1 MEPSTALELTKDQ
14 LSFLPNK
21 GDHPMMDV
29 PFMVGIDGRQYRGM
43 RLSLV
48 MAEIG
53 GLMDPNLE
61 NATRLMRLVFPFHGF
76 SVTLGVLGLIKHVDR
91 DKGLA
96 SVSFVDPGGEHLPQ
110 MRHIL
115 NSYIA
120 GDLVALGGVIGV
132 GSTLPS
138 PAKRAATAAAASKY
152 TLTRLMGSAGMVLA
166 TALLIGSAAT
176 LAYTRFFTHQI
187 ATPGRAMQDGM
198 TLGAIAA
205 GQLDYVNLEAGEG
218 EVAFSIRT
226 ISGSLLSIAMPCTCT
241 ATLQGTAVGATVQ
254 AGDAVLSVSAPDA
267 PLVVNT
273 QVTPEELLELA
284 FADHVNIRFGDG
296 ETIRARVDTQS
307 LRGQSGDALAPVRII
322 PEVALSATRTGQL
335 AELTIVR
342 ALPFGL
348 GAALTSSPPLAPELD
363 VKS

>member
-1 MEPSTALELTKDQ
+1 MDRPIALELTKEQ

-21 GDHPMMDV
+21 GDHPMMEI

-53 GLMDPNLE
+53 GLMDPALE

-96 SVSFVDPGGEHLPQ
+96 SVTFVDQGGEHLPQ

-138 PAKRAATAAAASKY
+138 PAARAANAAATRK
-152 TLTRLMGSAGMVLA
+152 LTVPRLLGMAGMVLA
-166 TALLIGSAAT
+166 TAVLLGGASM
-176 LAYTRFFTHQI
+176 LAYSRIFTQPI
-187 ATPGRAMQDGM
+187 ATPGRAAPDGM

-205 GQLDYVNLEAGEG
+205 GQLDYVNLEASQG

-226 ISGSLLSIAMPCTCT
+226 ITGDLLSIAMPCTCT
-241 ATLQGTAVGATVQ
+241 ATLQGIAVGATLQ
-254 AGDAVLSVSAPDA
+254 SGDTVMTVSQPDA
-267 PLVVNT
+267 PLVVTT
-273 QVTPEELLELA
+273 QVTSDELLQLA
-284 FADHVNIRFGDG
+284 FADHVNVRFADG
-296 ETIRARVDTQS
+296 ETVRARAQTS
-307 LRGQSGDALAPVRII
+307 GLTSQSGDALIPVRLL
-322 PEVALSATRTGQL
+322 PETPLAADRAGQL
-335 AELTIVR
+335 SELTIIR
-342 ALPFGL
+342 PLPFSRN
-348 GAALTSSPPLAPELD
+348 AASTPAPTSGN
-363 VKS
+363 

>member
-1 MEPSTALELTKDQ
+1 MESPIALELTKEQ
-14 LSFLPNK
+14 LSFLPSK
-21 GDHPMMDV
+21 GDHPMMDI

-53 GLMDPNLE
+53 GLMDPSLE

-76 SVTLGVLGLIKHVDR
+76 SVTLGVLGLIQHVDR

-96 SVSFVDPGGEHLPQ
+96 SVTFVDPGGEHLPQ

-138 PAKRAATAAAASKY
+138 PAKRAANAMATRKL
-152 TLTRLMGSAGMVLA
+152 TLPRVLGTAGMVLA
-166 TALLIGSAAT
+166 TALLLGGAST
-176 LAYTRFFTHQI
+176 LAYSRIFTQPI

-226 ISGSLLSIAMPCTCT
+226 ITGDLLSIAMPCTCT

-254 AGDAVLSVSAPDA
+254 SGDAVMTVSQPDA
-267 PLVVNT
+267 PLVVTT
-273 QVTPEELLELA
+273 QVTSDELLQLA
-284 FADHVNIRFGDG
+284 FADHVNIRFANG
-296 ETIRARVDTQS
+296 ETIRARAETES
-307 LRGQSGDALAPVRII
+307 LRGQSGDALIPVRLI
-322 PEVALSATRTGQL
+322 PEVALPASRAGQL
-335 AELTIVR
+335 GELTIIHP
-342 ALPFGL
+342 LPFNL
-348 GAALTSSPPLAPELD
+348 GTAPNSAPTSGN
-363 VKS
+363 

>member
-1 MEPSTALELTKDQ
+1 MESPIALELTKEQ
-14 LSFLPNK
+14 LSFLPSK
-21 GDHPMMDV
+21 GDHPMMDI

-53 GLMDPNLE
+53 GLMDPSLE

-76 SVTLGVLGLIKHVDR
+76 SVTLGVLGLIQHVDR

-96 SVSFVDPGGEHLPQ
+96 SVTFVDPGGEHLPQ

-138 PAKRAATAAAASKY
+138 PARRAANATATRKL
-152 TLTRLMGSAGMVLA
+152 TLPRVLGTAGMVLA
-166 TALLIGSAAT
+166 TALLLGGAGK
-176 LAYTRFFTHQI
+176 LAYSRIFTQHI

-226 ISGSLLSIAMPCTCT
+226 ITGDLLSIAMPCTCT

-254 AGDAVLSVSAPDA
+254 SGDAVMTVSQPDA
-267 PLVVNT
+267 PLVVTT
-273 QVTPEELLELA
+273 QVTSDELLQLA
-284 FADHVNIRFGDG
+284 FADHVNIRFADG
-296 ETIRARVDTQS
+296 ETIRARPETES
-307 LRGQSGDALAPVRII
+307 LRGQSGDALIPVRLI
-322 PEVALSATRTGQL
+322 PEVALPKNLAGQL
-335 AELTIVR
+335 GELTIIHP
-342 ALPFGL
+342 LPFSL
-348 GAALTSSPPLAPELD
+348 GTAQNSAPTSGN
-363 VKS
+363 

>member
-1 MEPSTALELTKDQ
+1 METRAALELTKEQ
-14 LSFLPNK
+14 LSFLPSK

-48 MAEIG
+48 MAEIS
-53 GLMDPNLE
+53 GLMDPGLE

-96 SVSFVDPGGEHLPQ
+96 SVTFVDPGGEHLPQ

-138 PAKRAATAAAASKY
+138 PATRAAIAAATRNW
-152 TLTRLMGSAGMVLA
+152 TLPRILGSAGMALA
-166 TALLIGSAAT
+166 TVLLLGTAGS
-176 LAYTRFFTHQI
+176 LAYSRIFTQVI
-187 ATPGRAMQDGM
+187 ATPGRAGQDGM
-198 TLGAIAA
+198 TLGAIAS
-205 GQLDYVNLEAGEG
+205 GQLDYVNLEASEG

-226 ISGSLLSIAMPCTCT
+226 ITGDLLSIAMPCTCA

-254 AGDAVLSVSAPDA
+254 SGDAVMTVSQPGA

-273 QVTPEELLELA
+273 QVTSDELLQLA
-284 FADHVNIRFGDG
+284 FSDHVNIRFADG
-296 ETIRARVDTQS
+296 ETIRARADTAG
-307 LRGQSGDALAPVRII
+307 LRGQTGNALVPVRLI
-322 PEVALSATRTGQL
+322 PEVALPDSRNGALG
-335 AELTIVR
+335 ALTIIR
-342 ALPFGL
+342 PLPFDL
-348 GAALTSSPPLAPELD
+348 RTTSPASPT
-363 VKS
+363 SGN

>member
-1 MEPSTALELTKDQ
+1 MESPIALELTKEQ
-14 LSFLPNK
+14 LSFLPSK
-21 GDHPMMDV
+21 GDHPMMEI

-53 GLMDPNLE
+53 GLMDPGLE

-96 SVSFVDPGGEHLPQ
+96 SVTFVDPGGEHLPQ

-138 PAKRAATAAAASKY
+138 PAARAASAAATRKLTLSRVLGTAAMA
-152 TLTRLMGSAGMVLA
+152 LA
-166 TALLIGSAAT
+166 TVVLLGGASM
-176 LAYTRFFTHQI
+176 LAYSRIFTQPI

-205 GQLDYVNLEAGEG
+205 GQLDYVNLEASEG

-226 ISGSLLSIAMPCTCT
+226 ITGDLLSIAMPCTCT

-254 AGDAVLSVSAPDA
+254 SGDAVLTVSQPDA
-267 PLVVNT
+267 PLVITT
-273 QVTPEELLELA
+273 QVTPDELLQLA
-284 FADHVNIRFGDG
+284 FADHVNIRFADG
-296 ETIRARVDTQS
+296 ETIRARAETEG
-307 LRGQSGDALAPVRII
+307 LRSQAGDALIPVRLI
-322 PEVALSATRTGQL
+322 PDAALPASRAGQL
-335 AELTIVR
+335 SELTIIHP
-342 ALPFGL
+342 LPFGI
-348 GAALTSSPPLAPELD
+348 GAAPNSVPTSGN
-363 VKS
+363 

>member
-1 MEPSTALELTKDQ
+1 MEARAALELTKAQ

-53 GLMDPNLE
+53 GLMDPALE
-61 NATRLMRLVFPFHGF
+61 NATRLMRMVFPFNGF
-76 SVTLGVLGLIKHVDR
+76 SVTLGVLGLINHVDR

-96 SVSFVDPGGEHLPQ
+96 SVTFVDPAGEHLPQ

-132 GSTLPS
+132 AAKLPS
-138 PAKRAATAAAASKY
+138 PAARAASAKANRKV
-152 TLTRLMGSAGMVLA
+152 LPRLLGSAGLVLA
-166 TALLIGSAAT
+166 TVALLAGAGT
-176 LAYTRFFTHQI
+176 MAYNRIFTQSI
-187 ATPGRAMQDGM
+187 ATPGRVMQDGM

-205 GQLDYVNLEAGEG
+205 GQLDYVNLEASEG

-226 ISGSLLSIAMPCTCT
+226 TSGDLLSIAMPCTCT
-241 ATLQGTAVGATVQ
+241 AQLLGTSVGATVQ
-254 AGDAVLSVSAPDA
+254 AGDALMTVSAPDA
-267 PLVVNT
+267 PVIVTT
-273 QVTPEELLELA
+273 QVTSDELLAMA
-284 FADHVNIRFGDG
+284 FADHVSIRFADG
-296 ETIRARVDTQS
+296 TTVRARAETES
-307 LRGQSGDALAPVRII
+307 LRGGAGAALVPVRLV
-322 PEVALSATRTGQL
+322 PDVALPLSRAGQL
-335 AELTIVR
+335 GELTIIR
-342 ALPFGL
+342 PLPFSL
-348 GAALTSSPPLAPELD
+348 SSVTTAAETTGN
-363 VKS
+363 

>member
-1 MEPSTALELTKDQ
+1 MESRTALELTKEQ
-14 LSFLPNK
+14 LSFLPSK

-43 RLSLV
+43 RLSLA

-53 GLMDPNLE
+53 GLMDPALE

-96 SVSFVDPGGEHLPQ
+96 SVTFVDPGGEHLPQ

-138 PAKRAATAAAASKY
+138 PAARAANAAATRKW
-152 TLTRLMGSAGMVLA
+152 TLPRMFGTAGMALA
-166 TALLIGSAAT
+166 TMLLLGTAGT
-176 LAYTRFFTHQI
+176 LAYSRIFTQAI
-187 ATPGRAMQDGM
+187 ASPGRAGYDGM
-198 TLGAIAA
+198 TLGAIAS
-205 GQLDYVNLEAGEG
+205 GQLDYVNLEASEG

-226 ISGSLLSIAMPCTCT
+226 ITGDLLSIAMPCTCT

-254 AGDAVLSVSAPDA
+254 SGDAVMTVSQPDA

-273 QVTPEELLELA
+273 QVTSDELLQLA
-284 FADHVNIRFGDG
+284 FADHVNIRFADG
-296 ETIRARVDTQS
+296 ETIRARAETQG
-307 LRGQSGDALAPVRII
+307 LGGQSGDALVPVRLI
-322 PEVALSATRTGQL
+322 PEVPLPAARAGALGQL
-335 AELTIVR
+335 TIIHP
-342 ALPFGL
+342 LPFNL
-348 GAALTSSPPLAPELD
+348 GAKTTPTPTS
-363 VKS
+363 VN

>member
-1 MEPSTALELTKDQ
+1 MEARAALELTKAQ

-53 GLMDPNLE
+53 GLMDPALE
-61 NATRLMRLVFPFHGF
+61 NATRLMRMVFPFNGF
-76 SVTLGVLGLIKHVDR
+76 SVTLGVLGLINHVDR

-96 SVSFVDPGGEHLPQ
+96 SVTFVDPAGEHLPQ

-132 GSTLPS
+132 AAKLPS
-138 PAKRAATAAAASKY
+138 PAARAASAKAKRKV
-152 TLTRLMGSAGMVLA
+152 LPRLLGSAGLVLA
-166 TALLIGSAAT
+166 TVALLAGAGT
-176 LAYTRFFTHQI
+176 LAYNRIFTQSI
-187 ATPGRAMQDGM
+187 ATPGRVMQDGM

-205 GQLDYVNLEAGEG
+205 GQLDYVNLEASEG

-226 ISGSLLSIAMPCTCT
+226 TSGDLLSIAMPCTCT
-241 ATLQGTAVGATVQ
+241 AQLLGTSVGATVQ
-254 AGDAVLSVSAPDA
+254 AGDALMTVSAPDA
-267 PLVVNT
+267 PVIVTT
-273 QVTPEELLELA
+273 QVTSDELLAMA
-284 FADHVNIRFGDG
+284 FADHVAIRFADG
-296 ETIRARVDTQS
+296 TTVRARAETES
-307 LRGQSGDALAPVRII
+307 LRGGAGAALVPVRLV
-322 PEVALSATRTGQL
+322 PDVALPPSRAGQL
-335 AELTIVR
+335 GELTIIR
-342 ALPFGL
+342 PLPFSL
-348 GAALTSSPPLAPELD
+348 SSVTTAAETTGN
-363 VKS
+363 

>member
-1 MEPSTALELTKDQ
+1 MERPIALELTKEQ
-14 LSFLPNK
+14 LSFLPSK
-21 GDHPMMDV
+21 GDHPMMEV

-53 GLMDPNLE
+53 GLMDPGLE

-76 SVTLGVLGLIKHVDR
+76 SVTLGVLGLIQHVDR

-96 SVSFVDPGGEHLPQ
+96 SVTFVDQGGEHLPQ

-138 PAKRAATAAAASKY
+138 PARRAAD
-152 TLTRLMGSAGMVLA
+152 
-166 TALLIGSAAT
+166 SAAT
-176 LAYTRFFTHQI
+176 RKLTLPRVLGTVGMALATVLLLGGAGMLAYGRIFTQPI

-205 GQLDYVNLEAGEG
+205 GQLDYVNLEASEG

-226 ISGSLLSIAMPCTCT
+226 TSGDLLSIAMPCTCT

-254 AGDAVLSVSAPDA
+254 AGDAVLTVSAPDA
-267 PLVVNT
+267 PLVVST
-273 QVTPEELLELA
+273 QVTSDELLQLA
-284 FADHVNIRFGDG
+284 FADHVNIRFTDG
-296 ETIRARVDTQS
+296 ETIRARADTQG
-307 LRGQSGDALAPVRII
+307 LRNQAGDALIPVRLI
-322 PEVALSATRTGQL
+322 PDAALPSSRTGQL
-335 AELTIVR
+335 SELTIIR
-342 ALPFGL
+342 PLPFNL
-348 GAALTSSPPLAPELD
+348 GTAANPVPTSGN
-363 VKS
+363 

>member
-1 MEPSTALELTKDQ
+1 MEARAALELTKAQ

-53 GLMDPNLE
+53 GLMDPALE
-61 NATRLMRLVFPFHGF
+61 NATRLMRMVFPFNGF
-76 SVTLGVLGLIKHVDR
+76 SVTLGVLGLINHVDR

-96 SVSFVDPGGEHLPQ
+96 SVTFVDPAGEHLPQ

-132 GSTLPS
+132 AAKLPS
-138 PAKRAATAAAASKY
+138 PAARAASAKANRKV
-152 TLTRLMGSAGMVLA
+152 LPRLLGSAGLVLA
-166 TALLIGSAAT
+166 TVALLAGAGT
-176 LAYTRFFTHQI
+176 LAYNRIFTQSI
-187 ATPGRAMQDGM
+187 ATPGRVMQDGM

-205 GQLDYVNLEAGEG
+205 GQLDYVNLEASEG

-226 ISGSLLSIAMPCTCT
+226 TSGDLLSIAMPCTCT
-241 ATLQGTAVGATVQ
+241 AQLLGTSVGATVQ
-254 AGDAVLSVSAPDA
+254 AGDALMTVSAPDA
-267 PLVVNT
+267 PVIVTT
-273 QVTPEELLELA
+273 QVTSDELLAMA
-284 FADHVNIRFGDG
+284 FADHVAIRFADG
-296 ETIRARVDTQS
+296 TTVRARAETES
-307 LRGQSGDALAPVRII
+307 LRGGAGAALVPVRLV
-322 PEVALSATRTGQL
+322 PDVALPPSRAGQL
-335 AELTIVR
+335 GELTIIR
-342 ALPFGL
+342 PLPFSL
-348 GAALTSSPPLAPELD
+348 SSVTTAAETTGN
-363 VKS
+363 

>member
-1 MEPSTALELTKDQ
+1 MEPSTALELTKEQ
-14 LSFLPNK
+14 LSFLPSK
-21 GDHPMMDV
+21 GDHPMMDI

-53 GLMDPNLE
+53 GLMDPGLE

-91 DKGLA
+91 EKGLA

-138 PAKRAATAAAASKY
+138 PAKRAANDAAKRKF
-152 TLTRLMGSAGMVLA
+152 TLGRLFGSAGMVLA
-166 TALLIGSAAT
+166 TVLLVGGAGT
-176 LAYTRFFTHQI
+176 LAYSRIFTQQI
-187 ATPGRAMQDGM
+187 ETPGRAMQDGL

-205 GQLDYVNLEAGEG
+205 GQLDYVNLEASEG

-226 ISGSLLSIAMPCTCT
+226 ISGDLLSIAMPCTCD
-241 ATLQGTAVGATVQ
+241 ATLQGTEVGATVQ
-254 AGDAVLSVSAPDA
+254 AGDAVLGVSAPDA

-273 QVTPEELLELA
+273 QVTSDELLQLA
-284 FADHVNIRFGDG
+284 FADHVSIRFADG
-296 ETIRARVDTQS
+296 ETIRARAETEG
-307 LRGQSGDALAPVRII
+307 LRGQSGDALIPVRLV
-322 PEVALSATRTGQL
+322 PDVALPASRAGQL
-335 AELTIVR
+335 GKVTIIR
-342 ALPFGL
+342 PLPFGL
-348 GAALTSSPPLAPELD
+348 GTASAP
-363 VKS
+363 VPISGN

>member
-1 MEPSTALELTKDQ
+1 MDTRAALELTKDQ

-53 GLMDPNLE
+53 GLMDPALE
-61 NATRLMRLVFPFHGF
+61 NATRLMRMVFPFNGF

-96 SVSFVDPGGEHLPQ
+96 QVTFVDPAGEHLPQ

-120 GDLVALGGVIGV
+120 GDLVSLGGVIGV
-132 GSTLPS
+132 AAKLPS
-138 PAKRAATAAAASKY
+138 PAARAESAKANRK
-152 TLTRLMGSAGMVLA
+152 LLPRLLGSAGMVLA
-166 TALLIGSAAT
+166 TVLLIGGAGT
-176 LAYTRFFTHQI
+176 LAYNRIFTQAI
-187 ATPGRAMQDGM
+187 ASPGRVMQDGM

-205 GQLDYVNLEAGEG
+205 GQLDYVNLEASQG

-226 ISGSLLSIAMPCTCT
+226 TSGDLLSIAMPCTCT
-241 ATLQGTAVGATVQ
+241 AELLGASVGATVQ
-254 AGDAVLSVSAPDA
+254 AGDAVMTVSAPDA
-267 PLVVNT
+267 PVVVT
-273 QVTPEELLELA
+273 AQVTSDELLAMA
-284 FADHVNIRFGDG
+284 FADHVAIRFADG
-296 ETIRARVDTQS
+296 TTVRARAETDS
-307 LRGQSGDALAPVRII
+307 LRGSAGDALVPVRLLTD
-322 PEVALSATRTGQL
+322 VALPPSRAGQLGALTIIRPLPFASATTNTATPSGN
-335 AELTIVR
+335 
-342 ALPFGL
+342 
-348 GAALTSSPPLAPELD
+348 
-363 VKS
+363 

>member
-1 MEPSTALELTKDQ
+1 MESRTALELTKEQ
-14 LSFLPNK
+14 LSFLPSK

-29 PFMVGIDGRQYRGM
+29 PFMVGIDGRQYRGV
-43 RLSLV
+43 RLSLA

-53 GLMDPNLE
+53 GLMDPGLE

-96 SVSFVDPGGEHLPQ
+96 SVTFVDPGGEHLPQ

-138 PAKRAATAAAASKY
+138 PAARAANAAAARKW
-152 TLTRLMGSAGMVLA
+152 TLPRLIGTAGMALA
-166 TALLIGSAAT
+166 TALLLGTAGT
-176 LAYTRFFTHQI
+176 LAYNRIFTQAI
-187 ATPGRAMQDGM
+187 ATPGRAGQDGM
-198 TLGAIAA
+198 TLGAIAS
-205 GQLDYVNLEAGEG
+205 GQLDYVNLEASEG

-226 ISGSLLSIAMPCTCT
+226 ITGDLLSIAMPCTCT
-241 ATLQGTAVGATVQ
+241 ATLQGAAVGATVQ
-254 AGDAVLSVSAPDA
+254 SGDAVMTVSQPDA

-273 QVTPEELLELA
+273 QVTSDELLQLA
-284 FADHVNIRFGDG
+284 FADHVNIRFADG
-296 ETIRARVDTQS
+296 QSIRARADTAG
-307 LRGQSGDALAPVRII
+307 LRGQSGDALIPVRLI
-322 PEVALSATRTGQL
+322 PDEALPQSRAGAL
-335 AELTIVR
+335 GKLTIVR
-342 ALPFGL
+342 GLPFTL
-348 GAALTSSPPLAPELD
+348 GTITNFSPTSGN
-363 VKS
+363 

>member
-1 MEPSTALELTKDQ
+1 MEARAALELTKDQ

-53 GLMDPNLE
+53 GLMDPALE
-61 NATRLMRLVFPFHGF
+61 NATRLMRMVFPFNGF
-76 SVTLGVLGLIKHVDR
+76 SVTLGVLGLINHVDR

-96 SVSFVDPGGEHLPQ
+96 SVTFVDPAGEHLPQ

-132 GSTLPS
+132 AAKLPS
-138 PAKRAATAAAASKY
+138 PAARAASAKANRK
-152 TLTRLMGSAGMVLA
+152 LLPRLLGSAGMVLA
-166 TALLIGSAAT
+166 TVALLAGAGT
-176 LAYTRFFTHQI
+176 LAYNRIFTQSI
-187 ATPGRAMQDGM
+187 ATPGRVMQDGM

-205 GQLDYVNLEAGEG
+205 GQLDYVNLEASQG

-226 ISGSLLSIAMPCTCT
+226 TSGDLLSIAMPCTCT
-241 ATLQGTAVGATVQ
+241 AQLLGTSVGATVQ
-254 AGDAVLSVSAPDA
+254 AGDALMTVSAPDA
-267 PLVVNT
+267 PVIVTT
-273 QVTPEELLELA
+273 QVTSDELLAMA
-284 FADHVNIRFGDG
+284 FADHVAIRFADG
-296 ETIRARVDTQS
+296 STVRARAETESV
-307 LRGQSGDALAPVRII
+307 RGGAGDALVPVRLV
-322 PEVALSATRTGQL
+322 PDVDLPPTRLGQL
-335 AELTIVR
+335 GELTIIR
-342 ALPFGL
+342 PLPFSL
-348 GAALTSSPPLAPELD
+348 SSVTTVAETTD
-363 VKS
+363 N

>member
-1 MEPSTALELTKDQ
+1 MEARSALELTKEQ
-14 LSFLPNK
+14 MSFLPSK

-43 RLSLV
+43 RLSLA

-53 GLMDPNLE
+53 GLMDPSLE

-96 SVSFVDPGGEHLPQ
+96 SVTFVDPGGEHLPQ

-138 PAKRAATAAAASKY
+138 PAKRAANAAAARKL
-152 TLTRLMGSAGMVLA
+152 TLPRIFGTAGMALA
-166 TALLIGSAAT
+166 TVLLLGGASM
-176 LAYTRFFTHQI
+176 LAYSRIFTQPI

-205 GQLDYVNLEAGEG
+205 GQLDYVNLEASEG

-226 ISGSLLSIAMPCTCT
+226 ITGDLLSIAMPCTCT

-254 AGDAVLSVSAPDA
+254 SGDAVLTVSAPDA
-267 PLVVNT
+267 PLVVTT
-273 QVTPEELLELA
+273 QVTSDELLQLA
-284 FADHVNIRFGDG
+284 FADHVNIRFADG
-296 ETIRARVDTQS
+296 KTIRARAETQG
-307 LRGQSGDALAPVRII
+307 LRGQSGDALVPVRLI
-322 PEVALSATRTGQL
+322 PETTLPISRAGQL
-335 AELTIVR
+335 GAVTIIR
-342 ALPFGL
+342 PLPFGL
-348 GAALTSSPPLAPELD
+348 GLATSPVANLIN
-363 VKS
+363 